1 MPIPPGL
8 AEALADRYA
17 IERELGS
24 GGMALV
30 FLARDLRHQRQVAI
44 KVLRPELAA
53 SLGGDRFL
61 REIQIVAQLQH
72 PHILPLLDSGTADAP
87 KESFLFYVMPFV
99 EGPSLGQRLA
109 TSGELPVREAVKL
122 LTEVTDALSYAHA
135 RGVVHRDIKPDN
147 VMLSGRHALVT
158 DFGVAKAVSAATGS
172 ITRTTAG
179 VALGTPAY
187 MAPEQAAA
195 DPMLDHRVDIYAV
208 GALAYELLTG
218 RPPFVAGSQH
228 QVLAMHVSQDPDP
241 LTRYRPGIAPE
252 LEAIVL
258 RCLAKRPAD
267 RYQTADELLQAL
279 EPHAAPATGTTPVAV
294 APVSAAPR
302 RLPWGLI
309 GAAAVAL
316 TAVVWGLRER
326 SRPFQAVQPDDAQ
339 LTFTGNATAPSLSAS
354 GDRMAYAARRC
365 DRDGVCLYDVVVK
378 DVGGTGA
385 ATVLGGLSNVW
396 FTGWTRDGL
405 NLLIGGSFNA
415 VNWGVYSVSTL
426 GGAPRYFGCCRGTLI
441 GNGDTTLV
449 SSYQRSDTI
458 AWLRRVRT
466 ADGTTFDSIPV
477 PKLTEHGVTGEVS
490 GDGRWLLLLNGEN
503 REFVSAVVA
512 SREGVPRDTM
522 LFPVEHLA
530 RGVVP
535 VPGSSRIVVFAR
547 TGRGSDV
554 VSAVEYTINDQGGV
568 TAPGDTVLRSL
579 LAGDAFYLGAANA
592 LAYASG
598 TPTFGVWTFHRDR
611 DRASTVRRLA
621 SSTSIGLT
629 ADASPDGR
637 TLLLVRDVVTGGGT
651 LKQLSLMSSDSGP
664 ERLLGHPADLVGWD
678 ITASTVVAAIR
689 RGDSVVVESMD
700 TATGRARLL
709 ASYARAEAGGLSAL
723 PGGGFAMLNAASDH
737 ILRHGGPGGADTA
750 FDLGADAGSDAYID
764 ASPDGRAVALVSWNP
779 TLDSVVLRRV
789 SLEDGSQ
796 ARLAAIAAERPGAPR
811 WLRDGHILVPVGET
825 GLTVGLYEV
834 PATGGAAV
842 RLGALPLT
850 EARYHFSSDGTAGV
864 IRTADRNSDVH
875 LIRNFGAMLR

>member
-1 MPIPPGL
+1 
-8 AEALADRYA
+8 
-17 IERELGS
+17 
-24 GGMALV
+24 
-30 FLARDLRHQRQVAI
+30 
-44 KVLRPELAA
+44 
-53 SLGGDRFL
+53 
-61 REIQIVAQLQH
+61 
-72 PHILPLLDSGTADAP
+72 
-87 KESFLFYVMPFV
+87 
-99 EGPSLGQRLA
+99 
-109 TSGELPVREAVKL
+109 
-122 LTEVTDALSYAHA
+122 
-135 RGVVHRDIKPDN
+135 
-147 VMLSGRHALVT
+147 
-158 DFGVAKAVSAATGS
+158 
-172 ITRTTAG
+172 
-179 VALGTPAY
+179 
-187 MAPEQAAA
+187 
-195 DPMLDHRVDIYAV
+195 
-208 GALAYELLTG
+208 
-218 RPPFVAGSQH
+218 
-228 QVLAMHVSQDPDP
+228 
-241 LTRYRPGIAPE
+241 
-252 LEAIVL
+252 
-258 RCLAKRPAD
+258 
-267 RYQTADELLQAL
+267 
-279 EPHAAPATGTTPVAV
+279 
-294 APVSAAPR
+294 
-302 RLPWGLI
+302 
-309 GAAAVAL
+309 
-316 TAVVWGLRER
+316 
-326 SRPFQAVQPDDAQ
+326 
-339 LTFTGNATAPSLSAS
+339 
-354 GDRMAYAARRC
+354 
-365 DRDGVCLYDVVVK
+365 
-378 DVGGTGA
+378 
-385 ATVLGGLSNVW
+385 
-396 FTGWTRDGL
+396 
-405 NLLIGGSFNA
+405 
-415 VNWGVYSVSTL
+415 
-426 GGAPRYFGCCRGTLI
+426 
-441 GNGDTTLV
+441 
-449 SSYQRSDTI
+449 
-458 AWLRRVRT
+458 
-466 ADGTTFDSIPV
+466 V